1 MESIAA
7 VAPVNAMFF
16 SALLVLLKLVL
27 GIRVTMYRAK
37 HNTMWGDA
45 GDEQMQRRIRAHA
58 NHSEWMPATI
68 IILALI
74 EMVGVAPIIVFVLGA
89 AMLVGRL
96 IHSIGLMG
104 NAEMFNRVTGM
115 VITWLVL
122 GVSAL
127 IGIVEYFAPGAL

>member
-7 VAPVNAMFF
+7 IAPVNTMFF
-16 SALLVLLKLVL
+16 SALLVLLKIAL
-27 GIRVTMYRAK
+27 GIQVTMYRAK
-37 HNTMWGDA
+37 NNTMWGDA

-74 EMVGVAPIIVFVLGA
+74 EMVGVSALIIFVLGA

-96 IHSIGLMG
+96 LHAVGLMASG
-104 NAEMFNRVTGM
+104 APAWTSK
-115 VITWLVL
+115 L
-122 GVSAL
+122 SA
-127 IGIVEYFAPGAL
+127 GGR

>member
-7 VAPVNAMFF
+7 IAPVNTMFF
-16 SALLVLLKLVL
+16 SALLVLLKIAL
-27 GIRVTMYRAK
+27 GIQVTMYRAK
-37 HNTMWGDA
+37 NNTMWGDA

-74 EMVGVAPIIVFVLGA
+74 EMVGVSALIIFVLGA

-96 IHSIGLMG
+96 LHAVGLMG

-115 VITWLVL
+115 VITWGVL
-122 GVSAL
+122 GIAAI
-127 IGIVEYFAPGAL
+127 IGIIEYVSPGSF

>member
-7 VAPVNAMFF
+7 IAPVNTMFF
-16 SALLVLLKLVL
+16 SALLVLLKIAL
-27 GIRVTMYRAK
+27 GIQVTMYRAK
-37 HNTMWGDA
+37 NNTMWGDA

-58 NHSEWMPATI
+58 NHYEWMPATI

-74 EMVGVAPIIVFVLGA
+74 EMVGVSALLIFVLGA

-96 IHSIGLMG
+96 LHAVGLMG

-115 VITWLVL
+115 VITWGVL
-122 GVSAL
+122 GIAAI
-127 IGIVEYFAPGAL
+127 IGIIEYVSPGSF